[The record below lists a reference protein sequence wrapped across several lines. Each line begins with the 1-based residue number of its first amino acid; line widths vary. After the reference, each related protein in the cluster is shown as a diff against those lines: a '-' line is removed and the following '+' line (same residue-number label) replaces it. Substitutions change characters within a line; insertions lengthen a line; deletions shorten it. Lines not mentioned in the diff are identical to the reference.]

1 MFSVDA
7 CIVYYATQNVFYAI
21 TIMYLSGAMHF
32 SYNVEILCKSFYFIA
47 KILPIYLKYQS
58 LYNDYCLM
66 IILHIYLISTTFAFN
81 FIDNLNLILRGYRE
95 SLMLVM

>member
-32 SYNVEILCKSFYFIA
+32 SYNVEN
-47 KILPIYLKYQS
+47 P
-58 LYNDYCLM
+58 M
-66 IILHIYLISTTFAFN
+66 
-81 FIDNLNLILRGYRE
+81 
-95 SLMLVM
+95 